1 MVEVKKI
8 NYQVELQGDN
18 KITKDMQNKM
28 TAHGSWRNKG
38 GQEYVNWK
46 VLNRH
51 WGTKV
56 SIYIRSK
63 SMQDYEGAS
72 IPRPREYELPKDSDL
87 TIE

>member
-1 MVEVKKI
+1 MVEVKKT

-38 GQEYVNWK
+38 GQEYANWK

-56 SIYIRSK
+56 SIYIKSK

-72 IPRPREYELPKDSDL
+72 IPKTKGVRIAKR
-87 TIE
+87 

>member
-46 VLNRH
+46 VFKQTLGYKGKRLY
-51 WGTKV
+51 K
-56 SIYIRSK
+56 K
-63 SMQDYEGAS
+63 
-72 IPRPREYELPKDSDL
+72 
-87 TIE
+87 